1 MAEPADLGLAETLM
15 QAIASGRYPVGSLL
29 PTEFELCDQ
38 YGASRYKVRLALQ
51 SLQEMGL
58 ISRRKN
64 LGTRVEADRPAEG
77 FTQSVAT
84 VEQLGQFGAEHKR
97 VLRQVGE
104 VVVDGALARDLGCEA
119 GSRWLRIS
127 SMRMHS
133 GRNSLPMGWTDVYVD
148 PAYAEIATMVVDAP
162 DVLVSSL
169 IERRFGRRIA
179 RIQQAVDAVTLA
191 EPHAGELRADVG
203 SAALRI
209 VRHYLDSNQEAFEI
223 SMSLHPAGRFRFAS
237 ELKRA
242 SA

>member
-1 MAEPADLGLAETLM
+1 MAEPANLDLAETLL
-15 QAIASGRYPVGSLL
+15 QAIATGRYPVGSLL

-38 YGASRYKVRLALQ
+38 YSASRYKVRLALQ
-51 SLQEMGL
+51 SLQDMGL

-64 LGTRVEADRPAEG
+64 LGTRVEASRPVEG

-97 VLRQVGE
+97 VLRQVAE
-104 VVVDGALARDLGCEA
+104 VVVDGGLARDLGCQA

-127 SMRMHS
+127 SMRMQS

-148 PAYAEIATMVVDAP
+148 PAYADIATMVVDAP

-179 RIQQAVDAVTLA
+179 RIQQAVDAVTLT
-191 EPHAGELRADVG
+191 EPHAGELRAEVG

-209 VRHYLDSNQEAFEI
+209 VRHYLDSNHEAFEI

-237 ELKRA
+237 ELQRA
-242 SA
+242 SV